1 MAADNTKSEETMSTV
16 LLVVLLMISVIMT
29 GLILIQRSEGGALG
43 IGGGGG
49 GGGTGFMSGRSAT
62 TSVARMTAILG
73 TIFLVLSLLLS
84 VFFALENQD
93 TGALDNV
100 DNEVGGLTSPA
111 ESLDETIPLEE
122 PAETSSAP
130 ADPADNDE

>member
-1 MAADNTKSEETMSTV
+1 MSTV
-16 LLVVLLMISVIMT
+16 LLVILLIISVIMT

-49 GGGTGFMSGRSAT
+49 GGNGFMSGRAAT

-84 VFFALENQD
+84 VVFALENQN

-100 DNEVGGLTSPA
+100 DNEVDGLTSPA
-111 ESLDETIPLEE
+111 ESSDEILPLEE
-122 PAETSSAP
+122 TPAIP
-130 ADPADNDE
+130 ADPTDTDE

>member
-1 MAADNTKSEETMSTV
+1 MSTV
-16 LLVVLLMISVIMT
+16 LLVILLILSVIMT

-49 GGGTGFMSGRSAT
+49 GGNGFMSGRAAT

-73 TIFLVLSLLLS
+73 TVFLVLSFLLS
-84 VFFALENQD
+84 VVFALENND
-93 TGALDNV
+93 SGALDNV

-111 ESLDETIPLEE
+111 ESSDETTPLEE
-122 PAETSSAP
+122 PATTP
-130 ADPADNDE
+130 ADPTDTDE

>member
-1 MAADNTKSEETMSTV
+1 MSTV
-16 LLVVLLMISVIMT
+16 LLVILLILSVIMT

-49 GGGTGFMSGRSAT
+49 GGGGGFMSGRAAT

-73 TIFLVLSLLLS
+73 TIFLILSLLLS
-84 VFFALENQD
+84 VVFALENND
-93 TGALDNV
+93 SGALDNV

-111 ESLDETIPLEE
+111 ESSDETTPLEE
-122 PAETSSAP
+122 PATTP
-130 ADPADNDE
+130 ADPTDTDE

>member
-1 MAADNTKSEETMSTV
+1 MSTV
-16 LLVVLLMISVIMT
+16 LLVILLIISVIMT

-49 GGGTGFMSGRSAT
+49 GGGGNGFMSGRAAT

-73 TIFLVLSLLLS
+73 TIFLILSLLLS
-84 VFFALENQD
+84 VVFALETQD
-93 TGALDNV
+93 VGALDNV

-111 ESLDETIPLEE
+111 ESSEEVTPLEE
-122 PAETSSAP
+122 TPAP
-130 ADPADNDE
+130 ADPTDTDE

>member
-1 MAADNTKSEETMSTV
+1 MSTV
-16 LLVVLLMISVIMT
+16 LLVILLIISVIMT

-49 GGGTGFMSGRSAT
+49 GGGNGFMSGRAAT

-73 TIFLVLSLLLS
+73 TIFLVLCLFLN
-84 VFFALENQD
+84 VVFALENQN

-100 DNEVGGLTSPA
+100 DNEVDGLTSPA
-111 ESLDETIPLEE
+111 ESSDEITPLEE
-122 PAETSSAP
+122 TPAIP
-130 ADPADNDE
+130 ADPTDTDE

>member
-1 MAADNTKSEETMSTV
+1 MSTV
-16 LLVVLLMISVIMT
+16 LLVILLIISVIMT

-49 GGGTGFMSGRSAT
+49 GGGNGFMSGRAAT

-73 TIFLVLSLLLS
+73 TVFLVLCLLLN
-84 VFFALENQD
+84 VVFALENQD
-93 TGALDNV
+93 KGALDNV

-111 ESLDETIPLEE
+111 ESSDEATPLEE
-122 PAETSSAP
+122 TPAP
-130 ADPADNDE
+130 ADPTDPDE

>member
-1 MAADNTKSEETMSTV
+1 MSTV
-16 LLVVLLMISVIMT
+16 LLVILLIISVIMT

-49 GGGTGFMSGRSAT
+49 GGGNGFMSGRAAT

-73 TIFLVLSLLLS
+73 TVFLFLCLILNV
-84 VFFALENQD
+84 VFAMENQN

-100 DNEVGGLTSPA
+100 DNEVIGLTSPA
-111 ESLDETIPLEE
+111 ESSEEVAPLEE
-122 PAETSSAP
+122 TSAP
-130 ADPADNDE
+130 ADPTDTDE

>member
-1 MAADNTKSEETMSTV
+1 MSTV
-16 LLVVLLMISVIMT
+16 LLVILLIISVAMT

-49 GGGTGFMSGRSAT
+49 GGGGGGNGFMSGRAAT

-84 VFFALENQD
+84 VVFALETQD

-111 ESLDETIPLEE
+111 ESSDETIPLEVT
-122 PAETSSAP
+122 PAP
-130 ADPADNDE
+130 ADPTDTPDE